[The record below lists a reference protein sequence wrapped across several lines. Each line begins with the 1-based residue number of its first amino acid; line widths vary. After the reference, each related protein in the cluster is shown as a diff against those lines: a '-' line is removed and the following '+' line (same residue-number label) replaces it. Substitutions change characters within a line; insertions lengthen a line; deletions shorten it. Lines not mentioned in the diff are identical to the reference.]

1 MPIIKPSQPTYAH
14 ENLGGWIAVEQAAKI
29 LDEMCHVLGR
39 HLRCSTVKPSHDSTY
54 AKDSEC
60 DGDLAMLIHAR
71 AHDLFLLAIDN
82 ARSVA
87 RSIQP
92 FPITLAGF
100 TCGRAVLESCS
111 TASWLVDSDDEVNTE
126 GRIRRYFDFVLA
138 GHVRIRPQLNN
149 PEYLT
154 LLEIS
159 LADAEKM
166 YQATIDD
173 VLEWSEALGIQ
184 PKRCKGSPRHPV
196 FCETPRGAT
205 GLADRYFKHGARKY
219 QLYSAIIHGT
229 PLGSGYSAAHR
240 GRFRQ
245 PCKFMYQPK
254 RAFSLMTNVMTW
266 LTETLRRL
274 LKYVGQDAQEID
286 DILKGT
292 TASWHHCLSK
302 RDSRWR
308 RNNRHAARH

>member
-1 MPIIKPSQPTYAH
+1 MPIIKPSQMTYTR
-14 ENLGGWIAVEQAAKI
+14 EIPSEWRAVEQAAKL
-29 LDEMCHVLGR
+29 LDEMCHRIGGR
-39 HLRCSTVKPSHDSTY
+39 FGASTVEPSHDSTY
-54 AKDSEC
+54 AKDSER
-60 DGDLAMLIHAR
+60 DGDLAKLIHAR

-111 TASWLVDSDDEVNTE
+111 TASWLVDSDDEVKTD
-126 GRIRRYFDFVLA
+126 GRIRRYFDFILA

-159 LADAEKM
+159 PADAEKM

-173 VLEWSEALGIQ
+173 VLKWSEDLGIQ
-184 PKRCKGSPRHPV
+184 PKMCKGSPRHPV

-205 GLADRYFKHGARKY
+205 GLADRYFKNGARKY

-229 PLGSGYSAAHR
+229 PWAMDTQWLIRADLDNPYT
-240 GRFRQ
+240 F
-245 PCKFMYQPK
+245 KYQPK
-254 RAFSLMTNVMTW
+254 RAFSLMTNVITW

-274 LKYVGQDAQEID
+274 LNYMGQDSQEFD
-286 DILKGT
+286 DILGGYYGKMAPLFRQAGYVLT
-292 TASWHHCLSK
+292 EE
-302 RDSRWR
+302 
-308 RNNRHAARH
+308 